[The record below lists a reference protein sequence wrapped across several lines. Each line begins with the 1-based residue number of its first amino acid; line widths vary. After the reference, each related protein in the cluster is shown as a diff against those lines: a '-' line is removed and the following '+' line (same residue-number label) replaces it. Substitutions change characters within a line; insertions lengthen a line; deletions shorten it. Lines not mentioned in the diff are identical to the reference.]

1 MNAPASPHDEA
12 VVRLLYEEAASLDE
26 RRWDDWLALFE
37 PDAEYWIP
45 AWDSE
50 DEHTRDPRSEVSLM
64 YYPDRTGLEDRV
76 FRIRT
81 GKSAASTPLPR
92 TCHMLGNIRV
102 DPPNG
107 DACRVRTHWTTQLF
121 RNREVTGYFGRAD
134 YLLARRPD
142 GWGIRRKTT
151 LVLNDRI
158 DTVLDIYSV

>member
-1 MNAPASPHDEA
+1 MDALASPHDEA

-50 DEHTRDPRSEVSLM
+50 DEHTRDPQSEVSLM

-92 TCHMLGNIRV
+92 TCHMISNIRI
-102 DPPNG
+102 DPADG
-107 DACRVRTHWTTQLF
+107 GARRVRTHWTTHLF
-121 RNREVTGYFGRAD
+121 RNREVTGYFGRAE

-142 GWGIRRKTT
+142 GWGIRRKMT

>member
-64 YYPDRTGLEDRV
+64 YYPDLTGLEAGCFV
-76 FRIRT
+76 
-81 GKSAASTPLPR
+81 SAPANPR
-92 TCHMLGNIRV
+92 
-102 DPPNG
+102 P
-107 DACRVRTHWTTQLF
+107 
-121 RNREVTGYFGRAD
+121 
-134 YLLARRPD
+134 RRPCPAPA
-142 GWGIRRKTT
+142 T
-151 LVLNDRI
+151 
-158 DTVLDIYSV
+158 

>member
-1 MNAPASPHDEA
+1 MDTVAATDGEA
-12 VVRLLYEEAASLDE
+12 VARLLYEEAASLDE
-26 RRWDDWLALFE
+26 RRWDDWLALYE

-50 DEHTRDPRSEVSLM
+50 HEHTQNPLSELSLM
-64 YYPDRTGLEDRV
+64 YYGDRSGLEDRV

-81 GKSAASTPLPR
+81 GKSSASTPLPR
-92 TCHMLGNIRV
+92 TCHMIGNIRV
-102 DPPNG
+102 DRAGG
-107 DACRVRTHWTTQLF
+107 DGYQVRTHWTTHLF
-121 RNREVTGYFGRAD
+121 RNGEVSTYFGRAE

-142 GWGIRRKTT
+142 GWGIRRKKT